1 MNHRSFNLGDDV
13 PRSSAQYEAMRVAT
27 LQKVQA
33 AAITLFARHGFAATN
48 MRDIAHEA
56 GISTGLIYRH
66 YATKDDLF
74 AALAGQATDGL
85 RRVVQ
90 RFECEGSPAELLE
103 EFTREFIDDIAR
115 VQGSAE
121 FMLIMNQALVSR
133 RESAQIDALL
143 DQHLALVDATVALI
157 HRGQRIGAFR
167 QGDATELATCWF
179 AAVSGLATL
188 KAALGDRF
196 VAPHPTTLTG
206 FLTRSTDDRDRSGP
220 RAG

>member
-1 MNHRSFNLGDDV
+1 V
-13 PRSSAQYEAMRVAT
+13 PRSSEQYEAMRVAT
-27 LQKVQA
+27 LEKVQA

-48 MRDIAHEA
+48 MRDIAREA

-74 AALAGQATDGL
+74 AALAVQAADGL
-85 RRVVQ
+85 RRVVEL
-90 RFECEGSPAELLE
+90 FDGEASPPELLGA
-103 EFTREFIDDIAR
+103 FAREFVEDIAHVR
-115 VQGSAE
+115 GSAE
-121 FMLIMNQALVSR
+121 FVLIMNQALVSR

-143 DQHLALVDATVALI
+143 DQHRALVDATVALI
-157 HRGQRIGAFR
+157 RRGQRIGEFR
-167 QGDATELATCWF
+167 PGDATELATCWF
-179 AAVSGLATL
+179 AAVTGLATM

-196 VAPHPTTLTG
+196 VAPHPSTLTG